1 MKNQML
7 NFDFVIEIKGFW
19 KRLKACWQLLVH
31 GTWVYSQLKMGEV
44 EPYSMGCKSSEHDTD
59 AS

>member
-1 MKNQML
+1 ML